1 MKSKC
6 FRKVPSAAISIWV
19 LEYILNLWIQ
29 PSSLREK
36 VEVIEHVRSVFA
48 FPSIPFFPCLH
59 LFDLSSLYIVFFSTT
74 NNVYVIFAQPWH
86 QLEELID
93 GAGDGWRCSAVLDSP
108 DS

>member
-48 FPSIPFFPCLH
+48 FPSIPFFPRLH

-74 NNVYVIFAQPWH
+74 TNDNVIFVPPWH

>member
-6 FRKVPSAAISIWV
+6 FRKVPPAAISIWV

-48 FPSIPFFPCLH
+48 FPSIPFFPRLH

-74 NNVYVIFAQPWH
+74 TNDNVIFVPPWH